1 MTLRYTIE
9 EKKLSLKYTWKIAR
23 NASDFKINFFIRIFE
38 NNIESIG
45 EVAPN
50 IRYNETPELV
60 VKQFNHLL
68 ASGLQN
74 QFTIHELT
82 TFLNNQQV
90 CNSLRFGI
98 ESAFIDFYCKKNH
111 VSLATFLNIKVLEQP
126 LATAFSIPIMP
137 VNELNEFIQKH
148 NLLRFNRIK
157 VKVNKENAVELLQ
170 EVHRLLPNKELM
182 VDGNE
187 TWQTASEILA
197 WRNEVKHLPII
208 MLEQP
213 LASELVNEYELLKP
227 QIDIPL
233 IADESITNA
242 DDLHYLLPQFH
253 GINIKLMKT
262 GSLIKGVKMLQEA
275 KSLGLKTMIGCMVES
290 SVGLSYAL
298 QICDNVDFID
308 LDGMLHLQNEPF
320 NKLIEDKGYLRL
332 Q

>member
-9 EKKLSLKYTWKIAR
+9 EKILNLKYTWKIAR
-23 NASDFKINFFIRIFE
+23 NASDFKINFFIRITDYS
-38 NNIESIG
+38 IEGLG

-50 IRYNETPELV
+50 IRYNESSELV
-60 VKQFNHLL
+60 TSQFNILIYN
-68 ASGLQN
+68 GLTTH
-74 QFTIHELT
+74 FTIHELT

-98 ESAFIDFYCKKNH
+98 ESAFIDFYCKKNN
-111 VSLATFLNIKVLEQP
+111 VSLSTFLNIKALQQP

-157 VKVNKENAVELLQ
+157 VKVNKENALELLQ
-170 EVHRLLPNKELM
+170 EVHRLLADKHLM

-187 TWQTASEILA
+187 TWQTANEILE
-197 WRNEVKHLPII
+197 WRKEVKSLPII

-213 LASELVNEYELLKP
+213 MAANLIDEYILLKP

-242 DDLHYLLPQFH
+242 DDLQYLLPQFH

-262 GSLIKGVKMLQEA
+262 GGIIKAVKMLSQA
-275 KSLGLKTMIGCMVES
+275 KKLGLKTMIGCMVET
-290 SVGLSYAL
+290 SVGLSFAL

-308 LDGMLHLQNEPF
+308 LDGMLHLVDEPF
-320 NKLIEDKGYLRL
+320 KKLIEDKGYLRL